1 MSKVCFSTSIMVI
14 FGACMA
20 HAQVASTLTPGAT
33 IGPASRPDHVLAVE
47 SNGGSGV
54 ALKVVTSGSGPAGH
68 FLRTN
73 DAGDLLRVDGFIRNL
88 GGGPGG
94 CFPPPCVPLPPGGSA
109 FTAVRI
115 LGSGLGYL
123 SGPIGIGTESPKATL
138 DVRGGIQISTAA
150 IPMGLTSEVN
160 GTTPLLNLDV
170 NFRHGNKDTTL
181 PGAAFRIDTRDGSPL
196 FQWLSRLEG
205 STIET
210 EAMVL
215 TTEGRLGL
223 GTSNPG
229 ARLNVSSGGGEAA
242 IYGEASSPALA
253 SVFGVNSSKG
263 PGVSGVSS
271 TGPGVAGESPTGEG
285 VRGTS
290 NSGSAGVFVSTGAGD
305 IIRGLDGNDQTV
317 FSVSSAG
324 VASARVLEITGG
336 ADLAE
341 YFDVQAGGL
350 DDADKG
356 ASIVPGTVVSIDPD
370 GAGSLVVSSE
380 PYDTR
385 VAGVVSGLRGLNPG
399 MILRQ
404 SGALDG
410 GHPVAI
416 AGRVYCL
423 ADTSAGSIKAGD
435 LLTTSVV
442 PGHVMKVN
450 DSSRAVGS
458 VVGKALTNLE
468 GGTGAVLVLV
478 SLH

>member
-1 MSKVCFSTSIMVI
+1 M
-14 FGACMA
+14 
-20 HAQVASTLTPGAT
+20 
-33 IGPASRPDHVLAVE
+33 
-47 SNGGSGV
+47 
-54 ALKVVTSGSGPAGH
+54 
-68 FLRTN
+68 
-73 DAGDLLRVDGFIRNL
+73 
-88 GGGPGG
+88 
-94 CFPPPCVPLPPGGSA
+94 
-109 FTAVRI
+109 
-115 LGSGLGYL
+115 
-123 SGPIGIGTESPKATL
+123 
-138 DVRGGIQISTAA
+138 
-150 IPMGLTSEVN
+150 
-160 GTTPLLNLDV
+160 
-170 NFRHGNKDTTL
+170 
-181 PGAAFRIDTRDGSPL
+181 
-196 FQWLSRLEG
+196 
-205 STIET
+205 
-210 EAMVL
+210 
-215 TTEGRLGL
+215 
-223 GTSNPG
+223 
-229 ARLNVSSGGGEAA
+229 
-242 IYGEASSPALA
+242 
-253 SVFGVNSSKG
+253 
-263 PGVSGVSS
+263 
-271 TGPGVAGESPTGEG
+271 
-285 VRGTS
+285 
-290 NSGSAGVFVSTGAGD
+290 STGAGD